1 MSVHSKPASMQLVD
15 AGRLGRLFLVFLFAV
30 IPFGNESS
38 AAGLAPAISS
48 PSAGISNTVLVRFRV
63 PALAPGAPSLVQRQL
78 LDRAGATGMAEPLGE
93 PGFFCV
99 TLPVGTNADG
109 VAALLQ
115 HDPSVIFA
123 EPDRSIQLQD
133 PVARYENSAATT
145 SITKND
151 WALTAIHAREAWRLG
166 NGNGVVVAVLDTGV
180 SDSHPDLA
188 NRVLPGWNFVRN
200 NSDASDD
207 DGHGT
212 FVAGL
217 IAASSSQSGPIGVA
231 PGASILPVKI
241 LDSSGVGSTS
251 SFVAGIIY
259 AVNSGARII
268 NISASGA
275 SDSAA
280 LNDALAYAES
290 HSVVVV
296 ASSGNDANEQAP
308 YPAAVTTVLA
318 VSATDHDNKLASF
331 SSFGP
336 YVDLAAPGVD
346 VSSTWWSLTGGNGY
360 LTASGSS
367 ASAPLVSG
375 VAAIVAG
382 LRPDATAATLR
393 EIITESAQDI
403 GSPGIDAQTGFGL
416 IDAYASALI
425 GSSPVAA
432 VGGSITMAKANGNEH
447 LMLQAGGFTPGEAL
461 TIWTSDES
469 GYRVSRSVAADD
481 VGNLSADLGP
491 AWRFPQGTLIAYAVG
506 NASHHVVKSVYSVA
520 VAPAVDAFKPVG
532 PIDTTSDRIYFAA
545 TGHTLAYGFKQ
556 FWESQGGL
564 AVFGYP
570 ISEEFSERNPDTGKI
585 YTVQYFERNRFE
597 YHPEYSGTPWE
608 VSLGR
613 LGIQVASHPFPIA
626 PAPSGANVLY
636 FDTTEHTLSGSFR
649 SYWESHGGLAIFGYP
664 TSEPFEQGGLL
675 VQYFERSRFELHPDL
690 PSGSQVLLS
699 RLGVDLAREEGYLQ

>member
-1 MSVHSKPASMQLVD
+1 MQLID
-15 AGRLGRLFLVFLFAV
+15 AGRLGRLVLVFLFAL
-30 IPFGNESS
+30 IPLGNESS
-38 AAGLAPAISS
+38 AAGLSPTNNPPGTAISS
-48 PSAGISNTVLVRFRV
+48 TILVRFRV
-63 PALAPGAPSLVQRQL
+63 PALAPGTLSLTQRQL
-78 LDRAGATGMAEPLGE
+78 LDRAGATGIAEPLGE

-99 TLPVGTNADG
+99 TVRDGANAAG
-109 VAALLQ
+109 IATLLQ
-115 HDPSVIFA
+115 HDPSVFFA
-123 EPDRSIQLQD
+123 EPDRTVRLQE
-133 PVARYENSAATT
+133 PVARYQNAVTAALNT
-145 SITKND
+145 STS
-151 WALTAIHAREAWRLG
+151 WALTAIRAPDAWRLG
-166 NGNGVVVAVLDTGV
+166 TGKGVVVAVLDTGV
-180 SDSHPDLA
+180 SASHPDLA
-188 NRVLPGWNFVRN
+188 GRVLPGWNFVQN

-217 IAASSSQSGPIGVA
+217 IAASSSQLGPIGVA
-231 PGASILPVKI
+231 PDASILPVKI
-241 LDSSGVGSTS
+241 LDSSGVGSTA

-275 SDSAA
+275 SDSVA
-280 LNDALAYAES
+280 LNDALAYAEA
-290 HSVVVV
+290 HGVLVV

-318 VSATDHDNKLASF
+318 VSATDHNNNLTSF

-346 VSSTWWSLTGGNGY
+346 VFSTWWSVTGGNGY

-416 IDAYASALI
+416 LDAYASAL
-425 GSSPVAA
+425 VANPPADA
-432 VGGSITMAKANGNEH
+432 VGGSITTTKANGHEH
-447 LMLQAGGFTPGEAL
+447 LMLHAGGFAPSEAL

-469 GYRVSRSVAADD
+469 GYRVNRSVTADD
-481 VGNLSADLGP
+481 AGNLSADLGP
-491 AWRFPQGTLIAYAVG
+491 AWRFPQGNLITYAVG
-506 NASHHVVKSVYSVA
+506 ATSRHVVKSVYSVTA
-520 VAPAVDAFKPVG
+520 APAVDAFKPVG

-556 FWESQGGL
+556 FWESHGGL
-564 AVFGYP
+564 SVFGYP
-570 ISEEFSERNPDTGKI
+570 ISEEFSEKNPDTGSV

-613 LGIQVASHPFPIA
+613 LGVQFASHSFPTA

-636 FDTTEHTLSGSFR
+636 FDSTEHTLSGSFK

-690 PSGSQVLLS
+690 PPGSQVLLS
-699 RLGVDLAREEGYLQ
+699 RLGVDLSREEGYLQ